1 MVADVCKN
9 AIRKPG
15 FSSELVHQLI
25 AKRAAYTR
33 RVREVVGGTKA
44 NDDVRT
50 AMRNAAKLRWLKD
63 DDEEW
68 IAMMHSTPSPH

>member
-1 MVADVCKN
+1 M
-9 AIRKPG
+9 
-15 FSSELVHQLI
+15 HQLII

-68 IAMMHSTPSPH
+68 IAMHSTPSPH